1 MPVIPYRTPGSA
13 EAGPS
18 LYIARNRL
26 NNAFV
31 RDLFAYWG
39 KSGDK
44 LIERVA
50 AEQPGT
56 LLKCLTML
64 CPKEVKLE
72 HTNPVNGLSDESLAM
87 MVMDLEERISA
98 RLTGESAKVINAQ
111 AVPAA
116 PKPKP
121 KQSGAAR
128 RQAAYRKRKA
138 AAAGTPGPSDTGA

>member
-1 MPVIPYRTPGSA
+1 MPVIPHRPAGSA

-50 AEQPGT
+50 QEQPGT

-72 HTNPVNGLSDESLAM
+72 HSNPVNGLSDESLAM
-87 MVMDLEERISA
+87 MVLDLEERIAA
-98 RLTGESAKVINAQ
+98 RLTGETAKVINAE
-111 AVPAA
+111 ALPAPA
-116 PKPKP
+116 PA
-121 KQSGAAR
+121 QSGAAR
-128 RQAAYRKRKA
+128 RQAAYRARKKA
-138 AAAGTPGPSDTGA
+138 KAGTPGLPDSTPV